1 MTNKAAQSKQFTTT
15 KSKHDNTQTAI
26 KIILWRLVGIAN
38 HQNNHQKTQSNKQ
51 RAEEKGTRR
60 TPCTRS
66 RSFCFIYQNDKT
78 KHERPRKT
86 APQGTKQGNARETP
100 SQATNEPHGANNKP
114 TRATKG
120 ETMTAEE
127 WKTLKK
133 AQAQAIRAG
142 NLADIN
148 RINKALF
155 EERERRQKAK
165 ERAREKERERLLS
178 AKISTFCEKML
189 SAENG
194 REL

>member
-1 MTNKAAQSKQFTTT
+1 MYTNGTGEHLHPLPLFLFYLSERQDQARKTT
-15 KSKHDNTQTAI
+15 KNS
-26 KIILWRLVGIAN
+26 
-38 HQNNHQKTQSNKQ
+38 
-51 RAEEKGTRR
+51 
-60 TPCTRS
+60 
-66 RSFCFIYQNDKT
+66 
-78 KHERPRKT
+78 
-86 APQGTKQGNARETP
+86 PQGTKQGNARETP

-127 WKTLKK
+127 WETLK
-133 AQAQAIRAG
+133 QAQRQAIKGG

-165 ERAREKERERLLS
+165 ERAGEQEREKVLS
-178 AKISTFCEKML
+178 ARISTFCEKML
-189 SAENG
+189 SAENE